1 MDPMIGDRMF
11 SPNGEMFKT
20 KQLEF
25 DEGDISMKRRLIV
38 LLIVLCITVT
48 VLNWMGIGSYSSGSA
63 VQDLRAELETIYG
76 TEYTG
81 KDLGNRTED
90 MEFVV
95 EPKTWFLT
103 NWNLR
108 NTLSIDYKY
117 ECKVIFTTF
126 VDGNI
131 ESMRTI
137 AYQAFDPMGAEKAAE
152 RAFLDL
158 DSKAETIETNN

>member
-1 MDPMIGDRMF
+1 
-11 SPNGEMFKT
+11 
-20 KQLEF
+20 
-25 DEGDISMKRRLIV
+25 MKRKLIV
-38 LLIVLCITVT
+38 SFIVLCLIIAILCWVG
-48 VLNWMGIGSYSSGSA
+48 VGSYSSGSA
-63 VQDLRAELETIYG
+63 VRDLKTELEAIYG

-81 KDLGNRTED
+81 KDIENGTED
-90 MEFVV
+90 MVFVV

-108 NTLSIDYKY
+108 NTLSIDYEY

-131 ESMRTI
+131 ESVRTI
-137 AYQAFDPMGAEKAAE
+137 TYQAFDPMDAEKAAE

-158 DSKAETIETNN
+158 ESKAENIETNN